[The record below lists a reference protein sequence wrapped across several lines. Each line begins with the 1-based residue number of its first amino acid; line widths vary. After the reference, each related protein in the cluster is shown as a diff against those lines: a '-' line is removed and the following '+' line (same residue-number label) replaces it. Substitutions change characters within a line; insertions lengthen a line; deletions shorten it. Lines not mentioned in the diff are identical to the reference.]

1 ILRRALGGCRAA
13 VGCCLDLGGH
23 TLGKVF
29 ELLDQYSTTAE
40 ITFDRCGLKQQP
52 QCPSK
57 SNPIESRKNPYDVL
71 SKFANKALW
80 NTVGRWYWLSFHT
93 PLLSSPTAFHHDLVA
108 ALPRCDLLRLFQSS
122 FYLCAFA
129 SLADVAKGGDGAKSA
144 LPEILLRLFFAFFV
158 PFRGHLFS
166 P

>member
-1 ILRRALGGCRAA
+1 
-13 VGCCLDLGGH
+13 
-23 TLGKVF
+23 VF

-40 ITFDRCGLKQQP
+40 ITFHRCGLKQQP
-52 QCPSK
+52 QRPSK

-108 ALPRCDLLRLFQSS
+108 ALPRCALSRLFPICLS
-122 FYLCAFA
+122 FA
-129 SLADVAKGGDGAKSA
+129 SLREIFVLALGVAARQGTKS
-144 LPEILLRLFFAFFV
+144 
-158 PFRGHLFS
+158 
-166 P
+166 

>member
-1 ILRRALGGCRAA
+1 MLRRAFGGCRAA

-40 ITFDRCGLKQQP
+40 ITFHRCGLKQQP

-108 ALPRCDLLRLFQSS
+108 ALPRCDLLRLFSLS
-122 FYLCAFA
+122 VFSCGFA
-129 SLADVAKGGDGAKSA
+129 A
-144 LPEILLRLFFAFFV
+144 LRLCVRFLFDDRPGALHTKRPAF
-158 PFRGHLFS
+158 S
-166 P
+166 NATNN

>member
-1 ILRRALGGCRAA
+1 MLRRALGGCRAA
-13 VGCCLDLGGH
+13 VGCCLELGGH

-40 ITFDRCGLKQQP
+40 ITFHRCGLKQQP
-52 QCPSK
+52 ERPSK

-93 PLLSSPTAFHHDLVA
+93 PLLSSPTAFHYDLVA
-108 ALPRCDLLRLFQSS
+108 ALPRCALLRLLSLRS
-122 FYLCAFA
+122 TFA
-129 SLADVAKGGDGAKSA
+129 QPLTHSGN
-144 LPEILLRLFFAFFV
+144 E
-158 PFRGHLFS
+158 FRN
-166 P
+166 

>member
-13 VGCCLDLGGH
+13 VGCCLELGGH

-40 ITFDRCGLKQQP
+40 ITFHRCGLKQQP
-52 QCPSK
+52 QRPSK
-57 SNPIESRKNPYDVL
+57 SNPIESRKNPRDVL
-71 SKFANKALW
+71 SKFANTALW

-108 ALPRCDLLRLFQSS
+108 ALPRCDLLRLFRLSV
-122 FYLCAFA
+122 F
-129 SLADVAKGGDGAKSA
+129 
-144 LPEILLRLFFAFFV
+144 PLRYWVRF
-158 PFRGHLFS
+158 HS
-166 P
+166 PGKPPSPREDHRDSGPCSRLWG